1 MGRSARTSSRGKI
14 MPWCIPRRSPM
25 ARYSRIASPNVRRR
39 RYFAVVRP
47 WAAVRGNILARCVP
61 GCLAVAIFRR
71 DAFPGGNPWQFLRS
85 MYPKRGLGREKRP
98 SLARFAR
105 HVSEMS
111 WLWQDIRVVYPK
123 SPANRLLGMHRAKIL
138 PGRGPFRCTDPLNHA
153 RHANLAILCRRTA
166 LALAASAPP
175 NDASRP
181 QPRCRPHDTAAFGTR
196 HPART
201 APTRP
206 PFRGARAS
214 FRHLSP
220 CSPCLYTR
228 TGVRINTSEQTLFS
242 M

>member
-1 MGRSARTSSRGKI
+1 MSVGRGAWAGAFGASIGGAATHNVAVHGAVALRALTDGK
-14 MPWCIPRRSPM
+14 M
-25 ARYSRIASPNVRRR
+25 
-39 RYFAVVRP
+39 FAK
-47 WAAVRGNILARCVP
+47 CVP
-61 GCLAVAIFRR
+61 RHPTVAICSR
-71 DAFPGGNPWQFLRS
+71 DAFPGDNPWQFLRS
-85 MYPKRGLGREKRP
+85 MHPKRGLGREKRP

-105 HVSEMS
+105 HASKTS
-111 WLWQDIRVVYPK
+111 WIWQDMRAMYPK
-123 SPANRLLGMHRAKIL
+123 SPANRLSGMHRAKIL

-166 LALAASAPP
+166 LALAAPAPP

-201 APTRP
+201 ALTRP
-206 PFRGARAS
+206 PFRGAHAS

-228 TGVRINTSEQTLFS
+228 TGVRIKTSEQTLFS

>member
-1 MGRSARTSSRGKI
+1 MERGAFGADI
-14 MPWCIPRRSPM
+14 QSWQDYALVHSPALADGKM
-25 ARYSRIASPNVRRR
+25 
-39 RYFAVVRP
+39 
-47 WAAVRGNILARCVP
+47 LARCVP
-61 GCLAVAIFRR
+61 QRPAAAIFRR
-71 DAFPGGNPWQFLRS
+71 DAFPGGNPWQVLRS

-98 SLARFAR
+98 SLARFVR

-111 WLWQDIRVVYPK
+111 WLWQDMHAMYPK
-123 SPANRLLGMHRAKIL
+123 SPANRLSGIHRAKIL
-138 PGRGPFRCTDPLNHA
+138 PGRGPFRCTDPSNHA
-153 RHANLAILCRRTA
+153 RRANLAILCRRTA

-228 TGVRINTSEQTLFS
+228 TGVRIKTSEQTLFS